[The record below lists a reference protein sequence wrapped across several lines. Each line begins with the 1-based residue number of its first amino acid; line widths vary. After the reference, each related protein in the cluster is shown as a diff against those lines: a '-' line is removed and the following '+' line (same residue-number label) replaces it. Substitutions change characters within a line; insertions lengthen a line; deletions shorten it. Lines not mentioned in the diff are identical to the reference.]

1 MAVPDRNRTLFR
13 CAHYCVQSTVTQ
25 YFRYG
30 WDSYTLCQL
39 TNTWYVCTAHMIPT
53 LNGSS
58 VLQLFER
65 GYAIKI
71 HNRMFDFY
79 PRLPHLKFTRCA
91 YNHPS
96 DLMCTSYRSY
106 VYWKQAN
113 LHQDFLLLYGTV
125 LILRLSHRVKLCSVT
140 RWLTKVVI
148 LTSAPT

>member
-39 TNTWYVCTAHMIPT
+39 TNTWYVCTAHMSPT

-65 GYAIKI
+65 SYTIEI

-79 PRLPHLKFTRCA
+79 PRLPHLNLQGVHITIRQISCVLAIGLMSTENKQICIRIFSCYMA
-91 YNHPS
+91 PS
-96 DLMCTSYRSY
+96 SFSGCHTEWSYAQWPDDWPR
-106 VYWKQAN
+106 
-113 LHQDFLLLYGTV
+113 
-125 LILRLSHRVKLCSVT
+125 
-140 RWLTKVVI
+140 
-148 LTSAPT
+148 